1 LKKSKFEEENTM
13 KSRYHSFNVDE
24 IDKMLLDVLLEYGSN
39 ANALTIAKAL
49 REAIE
54 SECNRKEDEQNA
66 QH

>member
-1 LKKSKFEEENTM
+1 M